1 MEFPQRFTDSDKD
14 GVSVISSKGSSPGAL
29 IRTEPPIPPGDDS
42 WDREH
47 DLPPQPFDLWTRTN
61 VGESLPFPITPL
73 TQTNFPLLFKL
84 DAGASDQEQTS
95 AQMMRRFY
103 GRLYINEGAVIHS
116 FEEYGIPA
124 TLINRT
130 WGSRQRGNQ
139 APSRLRPLRLLRNLP
154 KLLKNGLSA
163 IRSKGPRHTPVQ
175 FFAQIDQW
183 VDPFL
188 QRDLSQLDD
197 RALWAEGL
205 PVWRERGGYAFAT
218 NIRLSMPSAYTYLL
232 LERLVKWWTGQKTS
246 TQDLVTSAS
255 GVYSAEVGPA
265 LWRMAEAI
273 KESGLQLVL
282 LENDSASALAI
293 LRGISRAQ
301 TFIGQLE
308 QFLARHGHR
317 CPNELELL
325 NPRWAEAPEQVVELV
340 KHYLQADES
349 ANPIAAEARQWQRS
363 AEAVA
368 AIETRLDP
376 VRRAISLALLNR
388 TRRAITVRDN
398 IRYYLIKLYFPMRK
412 LYAQLGQRWAAR
424 GWLSQAD
431 DIFFLTVSEIEKLIE
446 GEAVPASPADLQACV
461 ANRRI
466 AYQYWFTVTP
476 PDTIGPDGAP
486 LIEEKEQ
493 PGVLK
498 GIGASKGRVR
508 GRARIVQDIHEA
520 MQLGA
525 GDILVTR
532 ATDPGW
538 TPVFPLVSGIVLE
551 IGGQLSHGAIVAR
564 EYAIP
569 AVINVPGAMRSIQDG
584 QTIEID
590 GTSGEVFLDRVI

>member
-1 MEFPQRFTDSDKD
+1 MELSQQFTDSDKD

-29 IRTEPPIPPGDDS
+29 VRIEPPIPPGDDS

-61 VGESLPFPITPL
+61 VGESLPFPVTPL
-73 TQTNFPLLFKL
+73 TETNFPLLFKL
-84 DAGASDQEQTS
+84 DAGSANQGETS
-95 AQMMRRFY
+95 PQLMRRFY

-116 FEEYGIPA
+116 FEEYGLPA

-130 WGSRQRGNQ
+130 WGSRRRGNQ

-163 IRSKGPRHTPVQ
+163 MKPKGPRHTPAQ

-197 RALWAEGL
+197 RELWAEGL

-218 NIRLSMPSAYTYLL
+218 NIRLGMPSAYTYLL

-246 TQDLVTSAS
+246 AQDLVTSAS

-273 KESGLQLVL
+273 KEAGLQPVL
-282 LENDSASALAI
+282 LENDPASALAL
-293 LRGISRAQ
+293 LRGMPRAWA
-301 TFIGQLE
+301 FIEQLE
-308 QFLARHGHR
+308 RFLARHGHR

-325 NPRWAEAPEQVVELV
+325 NPRWIEAPEQVVELV

-349 ANPIAAEARQWQRS
+349 ANPIAAEERQRQRS
-363 AEAVA
+363 AEAIV

-376 VRRAISLALLNR
+376 VRRAIFRVLLNR

-398 IRYYLIKLYFPMRK
+398 IRYYMAKLYFPMRK
-412 LYAQLGQRWAAR
+412 LYAQIGQRWAAR

-431 DIFFLTVSEIEKLIE
+431 DIFFLTVSEIQRMIE
-446 GEAVPASPADLQACV
+446 DEPTPIYPPDLQACI
-461 ANRRI
+461 ANRRA
-466 AYQYWFTVTP
+466 AYLYWFTVTA
-476 PDTIGPDGAP
+476 PDAIGPDGAP
-486 LIEEKEQ
+486 LIEEEEQ
-493 PGVLK
+493 PRVLK
-498 GIGASKGRVR
+498 GIGASNGRVR
-508 GRARIVQDIHEA
+508 GRARIVQDLSEA
-520 MQLGA
+520 MQLTA

-569 AVINVPGAMRSIQDG
+569 AVINVPGAMHSIQDG
-584 QTIEID
+584 QMIEID
-590 GTSGEVFLDRVI
+590 GTTGEVFLETS